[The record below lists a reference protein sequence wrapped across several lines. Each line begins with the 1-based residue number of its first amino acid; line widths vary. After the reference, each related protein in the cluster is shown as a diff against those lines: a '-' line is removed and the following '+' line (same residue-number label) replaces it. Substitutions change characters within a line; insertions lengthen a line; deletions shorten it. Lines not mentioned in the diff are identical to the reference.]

1 MLGACSTTRKT
12 NASYTVANGN
22 IFGCAANRHQPLAT
36 LNWLQRTL
44 RGPIVWATN
53 RYASRPN
60 RQRIFESLS
69 KLYAAI
75 TDGEKGKG
83 PLIPFDAASGKF
95 IIFSDQ
101 HKGGRNGADDFVMS
115 ETVYLQALQ
124 HYHDEG
130 YHFIGLGDC
139 EELWENT
146 WMAVKKAHKPSF
158 EQEKKFIDAGLFT
171 KVFGNHDLQWKE
183 DPFAPIFLKEVYGTN
198 VPIYEGVVLQTTVGG
213 HQIHLFCTH
222 GHQGD
227 EVSDGNWFSKFF
239 VSRIWAPLQAF
250 VQINPNTPAYD
261 NGLKTTHN
269 RLMQEWSAA
278 QNGLLL
284 ITGHTH
290 QPVFES
296 LTHLER
302 LYRRL
307 LLARQAAD
315 APLCTELE
323 QEIQLRKQEYK
334 TVSDQYLSLQPC
346 YFNTGC
352 CCFSDGD
359 ITGIEIADSNLRLV
373 KWKKV
378 DGTAHRQVLEE
389 TPLADLLLAV
399 TTPEESNWT

>member
-1 MLGACSTTRKT
+1 MR
-12 NASYTVANGN
+12 
-22 IFGCAANRHQPLAT
+22 R
-36 LNWLQRTL
+36 
-44 RGPIVWATN
+44 PILWATN

-69 KLYAAI
+69 KLYASIAG
-75 TDGEKGKG
+75 GEVDKG
-83 PLIPFDAASGKF
+83 PLISFDAPSGKF

-115 ETVYLQALQ
+115 ETVYLEALQ
-124 HYHDEG
+124 HYHNEG
-130 YHFIGLGDC
+130 FHFVALGDC

-146 WMAVKKAHKPSF
+146 WMAVKKAHQPSF
-158 EQEKKFIDAGLFT
+158 EQEKKFIQSGTFT

-183 DPFAPIFLKEVYGTN
+183 DPFAPFFLKEVYGTE
-198 VPIYEGVVLQTTVGG
+198 VPIYEGVVLQTGVAGKD
-213 HQIHLFCTH
+213 IRIFCTH

-250 VQINPNTPAYD
+250 VKINPNTPAYD

-269 RLMQEWSAA
+269 LLMQEWSAA
-278 QNGLLL
+278 QKGLLL

-307 LLARQAAD
+307 LFARKASDQK
-315 APLCTELE
+315 LSMELE
-323 QEIQLRKQEYK
+323 HEIQLRRQAYK
-334 TVSDQYLSLQPC
+334 SVSDQYLSLQPS

-359 ITGIEIADSNLRLV
+359 ITGIEIADATLRLI
-373 KWKKV
+373 KWKKAAGKV
-378 DGTAHRQVLEE
+378 HRQVLEE
-389 TPLADLLLAV
+389 TPLADLLQAV
-399 TTPEESNWT
+399 ITPEESNWM